1 MKLLGL
7 AAKIGDDRR
16 STGTKPERVDY
27 RVAGNPNKR
36 WNEGEPRGSRR
47 MRDLELGFLGR
58 IGAAINHL
66 FRDRE
71 IILRSDGR
79 IRYFTLTRR
88 LQLSLVVGWFL
99 IAGWVGFATIGYVK
113 QFSLIEAKNQAIW
126 RSQASYRELLDQ
138 VSDYQLSIVSITR
151 DLKETQAH
159 LRRLFD
165 QNETLKHTLYS
176 TENELKL
183 TQVERDRITT
193 GRTALRD
200 QFELLGKE
208 VRRMTS
214 KNNAL
219 ESHIGNLRGHLESV
233 QAEKAEIAAER
244 RAMGDRLWR
253 LSNDLQGSIMRGEQL
268 ESTIASLRSDL
279 RNAMISKGAI
289 AVEND
294 TLRARVVNLETSL
307 AEEAEQHRAQ
317 LEAISERA
325 LKNIHKLEA
334 VLTRTGLDLQNIAPL
349 PKGTI
354 MGQGGPFVPYHPD
367 MRPTEDVDALEAEIQ
382 VNIDRW
388 AQLRDLMATVPL
400 IAPIEKGYTSSR
412 FGRRKDPITKRW
424 AMHKGVDLSAP
435 YKTPVH
441 ATAPGTV
448 VFAGRRAFYGHTID
462 VQHENGLMT
471 RYAHLYRIKVKRGQ
485 KVDLGETIGLL
496 GSSGRSTGPH
506 VHYEIRHLGKA
517 LNPRKFLRATRNVQ

>member
-1 MKLLGL
+1 MEDSGL
-7 AAKIGDDRR
+7 SVFGRVVAA
-16 STGTKPERVDY
+16 V
-27 RVAGNPNKR
+27 
-36 WNEGEPRGSRR
+36 
-47 MRDLELGFLGR
+47 
-58 IGAAINHL
+58 NHF

-71 IILRSDGR
+71 IILRSDGQ
-79 IRYFTLTRR
+79 IRYFTLGRR
-88 LQLSLVVGWFL
+88 LQLALVCTWFL
-99 IAGWVGFATIGYVK
+99 LAGWVGFATIGYIK
-113 QFSLIEAKNQAIW
+113 QFTLIEAKNQAIW
-126 RSQASYRELLDQ
+126 RSQASYMELLDQ

-165 QNETLKHTLYS
+165 QNETLET
-176 TENELKL
+176 ELKL
-183 TQVERDRITT
+183 TQGERDRITT
-193 GRTALRD
+193 GRHALRD

-268 ESTIASLRSDL
+268 ETTIGSLRSDL
-279 RNAMISKGAI
+279 RGTMISKGAI
-289 AVEND
+289 TTEND
-294 TLRARVVNLETSL
+294 RLRARVANLETAA
-307 AEEAEQHRAQ
+307 AEASEQHRAQ
-317 LEAISERA
+317 LEAISGRA
-325 LKNIHKLEA
+325 LKNIHILEA
-334 VLTRTGLDLQNIAPL
+334 VMSRTGLNLQEIAPL

-367 MRPTEDVDALEAEIQ
+367 ARPSQEVETLEEEIGT
-382 VNIDRW
+382 NIARW
-388 AQLRDLMATVPL
+388 EQLRDVVATIPL
-400 IAPIEKGYTSSR
+400 IAPIEGGYVSSR
-412 FGRRKDPITKRW
+412 FGRRKDPMSGRW
-424 AMHKGVDLSAP
+424 AMHKGLDLGGQ
-435 YKTPVH
+435 YKTPVR
-441 ATAPGTV
+441 ATAPGKV
-448 VFAGRRAFYGHTID
+448 VFAGRRAFYGRTID

-485 KVDLGETIGLL
+485 KVDLAETIGLL

-517 LNPRKFLRATRNVQ
+517 LNPRKFLRATKNVQQ

>member
-1 MKLLGL
+1 MEDSG
-7 AAKIGDDRR
+7 
-16 STGTKPERVDY
+16 
-27 RVAGNPNKR
+27 
-36 WNEGEPRGSRR
+36 
-47 MRDLELGFLGR
+47 LGFFSR
-58 IGAAINHL
+58 VSGAVNHF

-71 IILRSDGR
+71 IILRSDGQ
-79 IRYFTLTRR
+79 IRYFTLSRG
-88 LQLSLVVGWFL
+88 LQLTLVGAWFL
-99 IAGWVGFATIGYVK
+99 LAGWVGFATVGYIK

-176 TENELKL
+176 TETELKL

-193 GRTALRD
+193 GRHALRD

-268 ESTIASLRSDL
+268 ETTIGSLRSDL
-279 RNAMISKGAI
+279 RNAMISKGSI
-289 AVEND
+289 AAEND
-294 TLRARVVNLETSL
+294 GLKSRVVNLETSL
-307 AEEAEQHRAQ
+307 AEEAEQHRGQ
-317 LEAISERA
+317 LEAISARA
-325 LKNIHKLEA
+325 LKNIHTLEA
-334 VLTRTGLDLQNIAPL
+334 VLNHTGLNLQEIAPL

-367 MRPTEDVDALEAEIQ
+367 MRPTEDVDSLEEEIN

-388 AQLRDLMATVPL
+388 AQLRDLVATIPL
-400 IAPIEKGYTSSR
+400 IAPIEKGYVSSR
-412 FGRRKDPITKRW
+412 FGRRKDPISKRW
-424 AMHKGVDLSAP
+424 AMHKGLDLGGKYRTLVRS
-435 YKTPVH
+435 
-441 ATAPGTV
+441 TAPGTV
-448 VFAGRRAFYGHTID
+448 IFAGRRAYYGRTID

-517 LNPRKFLRATRNVQ
+517 LNPRKFLRATKNVQQ

>member
-1 MKLLGL
+1 MEDSEVGLLGRL
-7 AAKIGDDRR
+7 GA
-16 STGTKPERVDY
+16 
-27 RVAGNPNKR
+27 RVAY
-36 WNEGEPRGSRR
+36 
-47 MRDLELGFLGR
+47 F
-58 IGAAINHL
+58 

-71 IILRSDGR
+71 IILRSDGQ
-79 IRYFTLTRR
+79 IRYFTFSRHLQIGLVCTWCLLT
-88 LQLSLVVGWFL
+88 
-99 IAGWVGFATIGYVK
+99 GWVGFATGGYLN
-113 QFSLIEAKNQAIW
+113 QLSLIDAKNQAIW

-151 DLKETQAH
+151 DLKETQSN

-176 TENELKL
+176 TETELKL

-193 GRTALRD
+193 GRHALRD

-253 LSNDLQGSIMRGEQL
+253 LSNDLQGTIMRSEQL
-268 ESTIASLRSDL
+268 ETTIQSLRSDL
-279 RNAMISKGAI
+279 RNAMISKGSIGA
-289 AVEND
+289 END
-294 TLRARVVNLETSL
+294 SLRARVVSLETSL
-307 AEEAEQHRAQ
+307 DEEAAQHREQ

-325 LKNIHKLEA
+325 LKNIHALEA
-334 VLTRTGLDLQNIAPL
+334 VLIHTGLNLKNIAPL

-367 MRPTEDVDALEAEIQ
+367 MRPTEDVESLEQDLET
-382 VNIDRW
+382 NIDRW
-388 AQLRDLMATVPL
+388 GQLRDVVATMPL
-400 IAPIEKGYTSSR
+400 IAPIEGGYVSSR
-412 FGRRKDPITKRW
+412 FGRRKDPISKRW
-424 AMHKGVDLSAP
+424 AMHKGLDLGGR
-435 YKTPVH
+435 YKTPVR

-448 VFAGRRAFYGHTID
+448 IFAGRRAYYGRTID

-485 KVDLGETIGLL
+485 KVNLADEIGLL

-517 LNPRKFLRATRNVQ
+517 LDPRKFLRATKNVQQ

>member
-1 MKLLGL
+1 MEDSGL
-7 AAKIGDDRR
+7 
-16 STGTKPERVDY
+16 SWLSRVKDS
-27 RVAGNPNKR
+27 V
-36 WNEGEPRGSRR
+36 
-47 MRDLELGFLGR
+47 
-58 IGAAINHL
+58 NHF

-71 IILRSDGR
+71 IIVRSDGQ
-79 IRYFTLTRR
+79 IRYFTFSRR
-88 LQLSLVVGWFL
+88 LQLVLTCTWFL
-99 IAGWVGFATIGYVK
+99 LAGWVVFATVGYVK

-138 VSDYQLSIVSITR
+138 VSDYRLSIVSITR
-151 DLKETQAH
+151 DLKETQSH
-159 LRRLFD
+159 LSRLFD

-176 TENELKL
+176 TETELKL

-193 GRTALRD
+193 GRHALRD
-200 QFELLGKE
+200 QFKLLGKE
-208 VRRMTS
+208 VRQMTS

-268 ESTIASLRSDL
+268 ETTIGSLRSDL
-279 RNAMISKGAI
+279 RNAMISKGSI
-289 AVEND
+289 ATDNNG
-294 TLRARVVNLETSL
+294 LRARVANLETSL
-307 AEEAEQHRAQ
+307 AEEAEQHRGQ
-317 LEAISERA
+317 LEAISARA
-325 LKNIHKLEA
+325 LKNIHALEA
-334 VLTRTGLDLQNIAPL
+334 VLNYTGLNLQEIAPL

-367 MRPTEDVDALEAEIQ
+367 MRPTDDVDSLEEEIE
-382 VNIDRW
+382 VNISRW
-388 AQLRDLMATVPL
+388 AQLRDLVATIPL
-400 IAPIEKGYTSSR
+400 IGPLENGKGYVSSR
-412 FGRRKDPITKRW
+412 FGRRKDPVSKRW
-424 AMHKGVDLSAP
+424 AMHKGLDLGGA

-441 ATAPGTV
+441 VTAPGTV
-448 VFAGRRAFYGHTID
+448 IFAGRRAYYGRTID

-485 KVDLGETIGLL
+485 KVGLGETIGLL

-517 LNPRKFLRATRNVQ
+517 LNPRKFLRATKNVQQ

>member
-1 MKLLGL
+1 MEASGL
-7 AAKIGDDRR
+7 
-16 STGTKPERVDY
+16 
-27 RVAGNPNKR
+27 N
-36 WNEGEPRGSRR
+36 
-47 MRDLELGFLGR
+47 FLGR
-58 IGAAINHL
+58 VSAAVNHF

-71 IILRSDGR
+71 IILRSDGQ
-79 IRYFTLTRR
+79 IRYFTFSRR
-88 LQLSLVVGWFL
+88 LQLALVCTWSLL
-99 IAGWVGFATIGYVK
+99 AGWVGFATIGYI
-113 QFSLIEAKNQAIW
+113 QQSALISAKNQAIW

-151 DLKETQAH
+151 DLKENQAH

-176 TENELKL
+176 TETELKL

-193 GRTALRD
+193 GRHALRD

-219 ESHIGNLRGHLESV
+219 ESHIGNLREHLESV

-253 LSNDLQGSIMRGEQL
+253 LSNDLQGTIMRSEQL
-268 ESTIASLRSDL
+268 ETTIGSLRSDL

-289 AVEND
+289 AAEND
-294 TLRARVVNLETSL
+294 GLRARVVNLETSL
-307 AEEAEQHRAQ
+307 AGEAEQHRAR
-317 LEAISERA
+317 LEAISARA
-325 LKNIHKLEA
+325 LKNIHTLEA
-334 VLTRTGLDLQNIAPL
+334 VLNRTGLNLQEIAPL

-367 MRPTEDVDALEAEIQ
+367 MRPSDDVDSLEDEID
-382 VNIDRW
+382 VNVDRW
-388 AQLRDLMATVPL
+388 GQLRDLVAAIPL
-400 IAPIEKGYTSSR
+400 ISPIDTGFVSSR

-424 AMHKGVDLSAP
+424 AMHSGLDLGGQ

-448 VFAGRRAFYGHTID
+448 VFAGRRAYYGRTID
-462 VQHENGLMT
+462 VQHENGIMT

-485 KVDLGETIGLL
+485 KVDLGATIGLL

-517 LNPRKFLRATRNVQ
+517 LNPRKFLRATKNVQQ

>member
-1 MKLLGL
+1 MENSELGL
-7 AAKIGDDRR
+7 FGR
-16 STGTKPERVDY
+16 
-27 RVAGNPNKR
+27 AGH
-36 WNEGEPRGSRR
+36 
-47 MRDLELGFLGR
+47 
-58 IGAAINHL
+58 AVNHF

-71 IILRSDGR
+71 IILRSEGQ
-79 IRYFTLTRR
+79 IRYFTFTRR
-88 LQLSLVVGWFL
+88 LQLSLVVGWVL
-99 IAGWVGFATIGYVK
+99 LAGWVGFATVGYLK

-176 TENELKL
+176 TETELKL

-193 GRTALRD
+193 GRHALRD

-219 ESHIGNLRGHLESV
+219 ESHIGNLRGHLETV
-233 QAEKAEIAAER
+233 EAEKAEIAAER

-253 LSNDLQGSIMRGEQL
+253 LSNELQGSIMRAEQL
-268 ESTIASLRSDL
+268 EATIASLRSDL
-279 RNAMISKGAI
+279 RNAMIGKGAA

-294 TLRARVVNLETSL
+294 NLRAKVANLETSL
-307 AEEAEQHRAQ
+307 AEEAEQHRVQ
-317 LEAISERA
+317 LEAISKRA
-325 LKNIHKLEA
+325 LENIHKLEA
-334 VLTRTGLDLQNIAPL
+334 VLSRTGLDLQEIAPL

-367 MRPTEDVDALEAEIQ
+367 MRPSEDADSVEEEIQ
-382 VNIDRW
+382 ANIDRW
-388 AQLRDLMATVPL
+388 IQLRDVVAMVPL
-400 IAPIEKGYTSSR
+400 ISPVENGYVSSR

-424 AMHKGVDLSAP
+424 AMHSGLDLGGQ
-435 YKTPVH
+435 YKTPVR

-448 VFAGRRAFYGHTID
+448 VFAGWRAFYGRTID
-462 VQHENGLMT
+462 IQHKNGLMT
-471 RYAHLYRIKVKRGQ
+471 RYAHLYRINVKRGQ
-485 KVDLGETIGLL
+485 KVDLAETIGLL

-517 LNPRKFLRATRNVQ
+517 LNPRKFLRATQNVQ